1 MASVHGNEDQ
11 IAYWNGPTGQRWT
24 EQQETM
30 DASLLPMAEAALAAA
45 QARDGEHVLDVG
57 CGTGATS
64 LMLAERVGA
73 HGSVLGV
80 DISRPMLAR
89 ARERAAG
96 HGNMQF
102 IEADACV
109 HGFAPKSIDLLF
121 SRFGVMFFAD
131 PLAAFQNLHKAMKP
145 AGRMAFVCWRPL
157 SENPFAL
164 VPMGVAL
171 KHLPPQP
178 APDPT
183 APGPFA
189 FGDRERVSG
198 LLSKAGF
205 KDVRFT
211 PLNTTMVMARKPE
224 TAAKEAVYVGMASR
238 LLKDAPEEVK
248 QKVVA
253 ELTQA
258 FAQHLGPDGVTFPA
272 HCWVVTGRA

>member
-1 MASVHGNEDQ
+1 MGEERGNADQ
-11 IAYWNGPTGQRWT
+11 VAYWNGPTGKRWT

-45 QARDGEHVLDVG
+45 AARPGEHVLDVG
-57 CGTGATS
+57 CGTGATT
-64 LMLAERVGA
+64 LMLAGQVGA
-73 HGSVLGV
+73 SGAVLGV
-80 DISRPMLAR
+80 DISQPMLSR

-96 HGNMQF
+96 QGNVSF
-102 IEADACV
+102 IEADAST
-109 HGFAPKSIDLLF
+109 HIFAPRGFDLLF

-131 PLAAFQNLHKAMKP
+131 PLSAFRNLHGAMNP
-145 AGRMAFVCWRPL
+145 SGRMAFVCWRPL
-157 SENPFAL
+157 RENPFAL
-164 VPMGVAL
+164 VPMGAAL

-178 APDPT
+178 PADPN

-189 FGDRERVSG
+189 FGDKDRVTG

-205 KDVRFT
+205 KDVRFAA
-211 PLNTTMVMARKPE
+211 LNTTMVMARKPE

-248 QKVVA
+248 AKVVA
-253 ELTQA
+253 ELTET
-258 FAQHLGPDGVTFPA
+258 FARHMGPDGVTFPA

>member
-1 MASVHGNEDQ
+1 MASARGNEDQ
-11 IAYWNGPTGQRWT
+11 VAYWNGPTGQRWT

-45 QARDGEHVLDVG
+45 DARPGEHVLDVG

-73 HGSVLGV
+73 RGSVLGV

-96 HGNMQF
+96 HANVSF
-102 IEADACV
+102 AEADAST
-109 HGFAPKSIDLLF
+109 HGFGAQKFDLLF

-131 PLAAFQNLHKAMKP
+131 PLAAFQNLHRAMNPK
-145 AGRMAFVCWRPL
+145 GRMAFVCWRPL

-178 APDPT
+178 APDPH

-189 FGDRERVSG
+189 FGDSVRVTG
-198 LLSKAGF
+198 ILTKAGF
-205 KDVRFT
+205 TDVAFK
-211 PLNTTMVMARKPE
+211 PLDTKMVMARKPE

-238 LLKDAPEEVK
+238 LLKDAPEDVK

-253 ELTQA
+253 ELTDA
-258 FAQHLGPDGVTFPA
+258 FARHLGPDGVTFPA